1 MGKKKYKKQIQSFK
15 RVIDEHLEKIR
26 FEQLKNNP
34 DIKLIFYWV
43 FYWEKEIEKFKNEII
58 KAEKRLQRG

>member
-34 DIKLIFYWV
+34 DIKLIFYW
-43 FYWEKEIEKFKNEII
+43 EKEIEKFKNEII
-58 KAEKRLQRG
+58 KAEKRLKRG

>member
-26 FEQLKNNP
+26 FEQLNNNP
-34 DIKLIFYWV
+34 DIKLI
-43 FYWEKEIEKFKNEII
+43 FYWEKEIEKFKNEMI
-58 KAEKRLQRG
+58 KSEKRLKRG